1 MGKQIMNSVISM
13 TNNKQGY
20 SLLALRKINQP
31 EVADL
36 FPAPPQTP
44 KESYLLLESICNLK
58 NLTAS
63 SKIKTN
69 YINTT
74 EHFQIF
80 LYLCREC
87 RICPST

>member
-44 KESYLLLESICNLK
+44 KESYLLLGHSLHSLQRYRNIWKCSVVL
-58 NLTAS
+58 
-63 SKIKTN
+63 I
-69 YINTT
+69 
-74 EHFQIF
+74 
-80 LYLCREC
+80 
-87 RICPST
+87 